1 MALPQVRYYSV
12 KVSPLSPASLGCLSI
27 LLTSLYDHPVIVIDA
42 PEGKFHG
49 LTQEQSTNTKL
60 R

>member
-27 LLTSLYDHPVIVIDA
+27 LLTSLYYHPVIVIY
-42 PEGKFHG
+42 
-49 LTQEQSTNTKL
+49 S
-60 R
+60 RRI